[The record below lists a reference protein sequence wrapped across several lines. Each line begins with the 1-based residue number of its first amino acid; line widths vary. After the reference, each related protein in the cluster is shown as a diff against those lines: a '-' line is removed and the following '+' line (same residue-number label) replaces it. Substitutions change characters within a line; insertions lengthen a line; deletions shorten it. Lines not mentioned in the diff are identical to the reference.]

1 MAPDA
6 MTATALDAT
15 MNVLRAPVPDTLPRR
30 ELTGAVVVA
39 TGRRDQQ
46 RSRWIP
52 TLSSAWCHPTAVDR
66 PVVAVAP
73 HNNETLRDGMREL
86 LFALGKDPHV
96 TGAAFKDE
104 GNLDVPAAWL
114 LARGTRE
121 VIVRDANLAGAPLLR
136 ALLELAV
143 GVGAR
148 IWLIAHQHRDDDLD
162 EIAEVWAA
170 HRIDLDQFDV
180 WWSRPERRPQRTR
193 RPIDTLAACDLP
205 ASAALTFRADCRRWL
220 SADRFAEV
228 DALYVAEFTTALEEF
243 QARATLPHEA
253 IAARLRARVRE
264 QREPWQVLTVAR
276 AIEAAAF
283 RCGFDIDIDHHQL
296 INAAERNPRPGRLG
310 VDEHAAIDAYSKP
323 SWAAAVAVAACEAG
337 FEDIC
342 ELSIDSIDDDA
353 AVVDLGD
360 ATLDVPA
367 TLRPY
372 LVAARLERIFEGA
385 QGADALVINRHN
397 VRVRPQWIS
406 KVLRITEVET
416 GVRLTKPRGNRRRIT
431 TDDWCVAHGV
441 SIRTI
446 HNGATRRRKRT

>member
-1 MAPDA
+1 MAA
-6 MTATALDAT
+6 ETMSAALGRA
-15 MNVLRAPVPDTLPRR
+15 VEVPLAPVPDTLPPR

-52 TLSSAWCHPTAVDR
+52 TLSSAWCHPSAVDR

-73 HNNETLRDGMREL
+73 YNNETLRDGMREL

-114 LARGTRE
+114 LARDTRE
-121 VIVRDANLAGAPLLR
+121 VIVRDANLASAPLLR
-136 ALLELAV
+136 ALIELSI

-148 IWLIAHQHRDDDLD
+148 IWLLAHHHRDDELD
-162 EIAEVWAA
+162 GTADVWGA
-170 HRIDLDQFDV
+170 HRIDLEQFDE
-180 WWSRPERRPQRTR
+180 WWSRPERRPNRTR
-193 RPIDTLAACDLP
+193 RPIETLATCDLP
-205 ASAALTFRADCRRWL
+205 ASAALTFRADCRRLL
-220 SADRFAEV
+220 SAERFAEV
-228 DALYVAEFTTALEEF
+228 DALYVSEFTAAHGEF
-243 QARATLPHEA
+243 TARATLPHEA

-276 AIEAAAF
+276 AVESAAF
-283 RCGFDIDIDHHQL
+283 RCGFDIDIDHHQI
-296 INAAERNPRPGRLG
+296 INAADRNPRPGRLG
-310 VDEHAAIDAYSKP
+310 TDEHAAIDAYSRP
-323 SWAAAVAVAACEAG
+323 CWAAAVAVAACEAG

-342 ELSIDSIDDDA
+342 ELSLDSIDDDA

-360 ATLDVPA
+360 TTIDVPP

-385 QGADALVINRHN
+385 HGDDALVINRQN
-397 VRVRPQWIS
+397 VRVKPQWIS

-441 SIRTI
+441 SVRTI
-446 HNGATRRRKRT
+446 HNGATRRRKRP

>member
-1 MAPDA
+1 MAAEA
-6 MTATALDAT
+6 MST
-15 MNVLRAPVPDTLPRR
+15 VVEVPHAPVPATLPPR

-52 TLSSAWCHPTAVDR
+52 TLSSAWCHPSAVDR

-73 HNNETLRDGMREL
+73 HNHETLRDGMREL

-121 VIVRDANLAGAPLLR
+121 VVVRDANIASAPLLR
-136 ALLELAV
+136 ALIELSV

-148 IWLIAHQHRDDDLD
+148 IWLIAHHHRDYELDDT
-162 EIAEVWAA
+162 AEVWGA
-170 HRIDLDQFDV
+170 HRIDLDQFDA
-180 WWSRPERRPQRTR
+180 WWSRPERRPNRTR
-193 RPIDTLAACDLP
+193 RPIDTLVACDLP
-205 ASAALTFRADCRRWL
+205 ASAALTFRADCRRLL

-228 DALYVAEFTTALEEF
+228 DALYVAELTAALDVF
-243 QARATLPHEA
+243 GARKTLPHEA
-253 IAARLRARVRE
+253 IAAHLRARVRE

-276 AIEAAAF
+276 AVEAAAF

-296 INAAERNPRPGRLG
+296 VNAAERNPRPGRLG

-323 SWAAAVAVAACEAG
+323 CWAAAVAVAACEAG

-342 ELSIDSIDDDA
+342 ELSVDSIDDEA
-353 AVVDLGD
+353 SAVNLGD
-360 ATLDVPA
+360 VTLDVPP

-385 QGADALVINRHN
+385 QDSDALVINRHN
-397 VRVRPQWIS
+397 VRVKPQWIS

-416 GVRLTKPRGNRRRIT
+416 GVRLTKPRGNRRRLSSG
-431 TDDWCVAHGV
+431 DWCVAHGV